1 MIVFHAGTAMKHG
14 DFVTNGGRVLFVACK
29 ANSLQEAKDKVY
41 KEIGKIESDGLFY
54 RSDIGYRA
62 IGHEMMKLICKN
74 LAEKSARFFTSLSF
88 SISLLL
94 CHFSK

>member
-1 MIVFHAGTAMKHG
+1 MLYLLRKDIRKHIKKGDIIKGLDALQDVIVFHAGTAMKRG

-41 KEIGKIESDGLFY
+41 KEIGKIESDVLFY

-62 IGHEMMKLICKN
+62 IGHEMTR
-74 LAEKSARFFTSLSF
+74 S
-88 SISLLL
+88 
-94 CHFSK
+94 

>member
-1 MIVFHAGTAMKHG
+1 MLCLLRKDTRKHIKKGEIIKGLDALQDVIVFHAGTAMKHG

-62 IGHEMMKLICKN
+62 IGHEMTRN
-74 LAEKSARFFTSLSF
+74 
-88 SISLLL
+88 
-94 CHFSK
+94 

>member
-1 MIVFHAGTAMKHG
+1 MQVQNETWGLC
-14 DFVTNGGRVLFVACK
+14 NERCRVLFVACK

-62 IGHEMMKLICKN
+62 IGHEMT
-74 LAEKSARFFTSLSF
+74 KS
-88 SISLLL
+88 
-94 CHFSK
+94 

>member
-41 KEIGKIESDGLFY
+41 KAISKIESDGLFY

-62 IGHEMMKLICKN
+62 IGHEMARSYYKN
-74 LAEKSARFFTSLSF
+74 PADSSADFYASLSF
-88 SISLLL
+88 
-94 CHFSK
+94 

>member
-1 MIVFHAGTAMKHG
+1 MRTAMKHG

-62 IGHEMMKLICKN
+62 IGHEMTRNYIKIPLIPQRDFY
-74 LAEKSARFFTSLSF
+74 ASLSF
-88 SISLLL
+88 
-94 CHFSK
+94 

>member
-1 MIVFHAGTAMKHG
+1 MKHG

-62 IGHEMMKLICKN
+62 IGHEMTKRYKIPLRNQRDFMHLYLFN
-74 LAEKSARFFTSLSF
+74 F
-88 SISLLL
+88 LLL

>member
-1 MIVFHAGTAMKHG
+1 MKHG

-62 IGHEMMKLICKN
+62 IGHEMTKVNIKIPLRN
-74 LAEKSARFFTSLSF
+74 QRDFYASLSF
-88 SISLLL
+88 
-94 CHFSK
+94 

>member
-1 MIVFHAGTAMKHG
+1 MKHG

-54 RSDIGYRA
+54 Q
-62 IGHEMMKLICKN
+62 K
-74 LAEKSARFFTSLSF
+74 
-88 SISLLL
+88 
-94 CHFSK
+94 

>member
-1 MIVFHAGTAMKHG
+1 MKHG

-62 IGHEMMKLICKN
+62 IGHEMTKSYKN
-74 LAEKSARFFTSLSF
+74 PAEESAGFLCIFIFL
-88 SISLLL
+88 ISLLL

>member
-1 MIVFHAGTAMKHG
+1 MLYLLLKDIQKHIKSDIISGLDALQDVIVFHAGTAMKHG

-62 IGHEMMKLICKN
+62 IGHEMT
-74 LAEKSARFFTSLSF
+74 KS
-88 SISLLL
+88 
-94 CHFSK
+94 